1 MFTSRWLKNAVL
13 LAVLVTTTQT
23 VADAQS
29 PEFRNSV
36 GGERDAVGRTAAAA
50 DDDLKSARQGQLAN
64 GLRYAI
70 LPRNNGEP
78 GFTIYMRV
86 AGGFFAERRPGERG
100 LVHLIEHI
108 AFMGSTHLE
117 PGAFQGTAQPLTF
130 PAPSAAS
137 TSWQNSSYY
146 LSSRSSDLRSIDTL
160 LMTFREIAS
169 ELTFPGPGVEKARSE
184 VLREMA
190 EKRAG
195 NVTFA
200 NYISAV
206 APGSPNDVIHAQ
218 NSDDVPNASIATLR
232 SLYHRL
238 YRPDRTSVIIVGGID
253 PVLTEALIRQ
263 HFANWKAPSDHT
275 TVGSQPR
282 FDRSRMRPTS
292 YSADPSGRS
301 VVTTSVTI
309 KLPSQTVSKE
319 QRLRNR
325 IMDLASAQAA
335 SARLRR
341 AQPSAPPGKVGVTIE
356 NADGYRLIRTWDFAE
371 PDQWAPA
378 VTLLRQQMCE
388 LYRKGWTEEEWAAAK
403 NATIAET
410 GALAADRVKQK
421 NIDVAGEI
429 ADADANVRNMLS
441 RRELANHASAWLPNV
456 SAAQANARWHRE
468 WNAGVE
474 HTRVESP
481 RLAGSPSPL
490 DEVTRTI
497 DRGGGTRCAR

>member
-1 MFTSRWLKNAVL
+1 MFTNRWLKEAALFAVL
-13 LAVLVTTTQT
+13 IAPTQT

-29 PEFRNSV
+29 PASANSI
-36 GGERDAVGRTAAAA
+36 GGKREAAGGTAAIT
-50 DDDLKSARQGQLAN
+50 DDDLKSARQGRLAN

-70 LPRNNGEP
+70 LPRSNGEP

-108 AFMGSTHLE
+108 AFMGSTHLK
-117 PGAFQGTAQPLTF
+117 PGEFQRVGQPLTL

-146 LSSRSSDLRSIDTL
+146 LSSRSSDRQSIDTL

-200 NYISAV
+200 NYIAAV
-206 APGSPNDVIHAQ
+206 APGSPNDVIDAQ
-218 NSDDVPNASIATLR
+218 NSDDVPKASIETLR

-238 YRPDRTSVIIVGGID
+238 YRPDRTCVIIVGAVD
-253 PVLTEALIRQ
+253 PDLTEALIRR
-263 HFANWKAPSDHT
+263 HFANWKASPGRT
-275 TVGSQPR
+275 ASQSPPA
-282 FDRSRMRPTS
+282 FDRRRIRSTS

-301 VVTTSVTI
+301 VVTTSVTM
-309 KLPSQTVSKE
+309 KLPSQTVGTE
-319 QRLRNR
+319 RRLRER

-378 VTLLRQQMCE
+378 VNLLRQQLCE
-388 LYRKGWTEEEWAAAK
+388 LYRNGWTEEEWAAAK
-403 NATIAET
+403 NATIAQT
-410 GALAADRVKQK
+410 RALALDRSREK

-429 ADADANVRNMLS
+429 AEADANVRDMLS
-441 RRELANHASAWLPNV
+441 RRELANHASAWLPSV
-456 SAAQANARWHRE
+456 STAEANAHWRRE
-468 WNAGVE
+468 WNAGIE

-481 RLAGSPSPL
+481 KLAGSPSPL
-490 DEVTRTI
+490 DEVTSTI
-497 DRGGGTRCAR
+497 DRGGGTRCVR